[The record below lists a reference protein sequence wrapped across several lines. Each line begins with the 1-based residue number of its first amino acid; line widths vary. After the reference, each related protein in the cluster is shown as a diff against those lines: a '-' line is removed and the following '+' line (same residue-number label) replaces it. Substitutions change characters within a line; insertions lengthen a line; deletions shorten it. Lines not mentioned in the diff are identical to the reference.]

1 MKSIKFYLILGLSL
15 LILQGCAAPPSPA
28 VEDPSSTNTSTASA
42 IHDNSASNSQ
52 SSASTESELLPEEA
66 FMKVLLNEIPF
77 LYTDQ
82 NRSIV
87 FSDTVLLSEV
97 TNDAPNADAPSQAA
111 VVDMDG
117 DGSPEIV
124 FQKSNYKGYIVFRY
138 IKGTVYGYDVHFRG
152 LLSLKNDGS
161 YRASSS
167 ATDTSFGKMRFLKN
181 YYDTDVFAFSVG
193 QSPTNYYIGDDA
205 VEKDAFDELWT
216 AHENLPDVEW
226 HEFASDTL
234 KEWLPDDYAAKTLL
248 PSDERQ
254 TSEMQLYLDSL
265 ADLLYCNYL
274 SPEDPAQNDY
284 DAIDQKY
291 YDGWDQ
297 ALAKIY
303 ELLLQKL
310 SDEDRQALNDDQQR
324 WLDLR
329 ENLAMT
335 APMSF
340 VGDMTK
346 MRTYHLISVCFGGSF
361 LSFPTMKPWRQD
373 LAVSAC

>member
-1 MKSIKFYLILGLSL
+1 MKFKSFFMAFGLSL
-15 LILQGCAAPPSPA
+15 LILQGCATPPSPA
-28 VEDPSSTNTSTASA
+28 VEDPISTITNTTSVNL
-42 IHDNSASNSQ
+42 DNNTHNSQ
-52 SSASTESELLPEEA
+52 SPTSTESDLLPEDA

-97 TNDAPNADAPSQAA
+97 TNDAQNAEVPSQFA

-138 IKGTVYGYDVHFRG
+138 SKGTIYGYDVNFRG
-152 LLSLKNDGS
+152 LRSLKNDGS
-161 YRASSS
+161 YFGSGS

-193 QSPTNYYIGDDA
+193 QSPTNYYIRDNA

-216 AHENLPDVEW
+216 AHEDLPDVEW
-226 HEFASDTL
+226 HEFTSDTI
-234 KEWLPDDYAAKTLL
+234 KEWLPHDYAAKALL
-248 PSDERQ
+248 PSVERQ

-274 SPEDPAQNDY
+274 SIEDPTQNDY
-284 DAIDQKY
+284 DAIDKKY

-297 ALAKIY
+297 ALEKIY
-303 ELLLQKL
+303 NLLLQKL
-310 SDEDRQALNDDQQR
+310 SDEDRQSLNDNQQR

-329 ENLAMT
+329 EKLAMT
-335 APMSF
+335 SPMNF

-346 MRTYHLISVCFGGSF
+346 MRTYYLISVYFG
-361 LSFPTMKPWRQD
+361 D
-373 LAVSAC
+373 H